1 MNTLMPYGRTG
12 TTKTSQIG
20 RVFSTLR
27 QIYQDRFEIENPI
40 FRYVGA
46 DSGWGPIDDIVRS
59 AENPEGFVEALDLSM
74 FRYPDSPFGAI
85 NAVADGR
92 WLKIEKNSKTGKNEL
107 VFTKETRAPNN
118 LVGYAF
124 EGFNT
129 IADLLLQDHIDSGRK
144 VSQEVVGRTEVSA
157 RVEGNA
163 SQTYLL
169 GAAGQ
174 SHYGQVQRFMLTSF
188 LPRIKSL
195 RREDGSEV
203 PWVIVTA
210 HEAEGTDDLDK
221 AVLGP
226 ASVGRAIV
234 GSTAQRFQD
243 TLHMVRVVDPKTGKR
258 EIRAYFWDHPEMS
271 RPISGGFM
279 LWPAKVSL
287 PPSITAR
294 MEKLFPNG
302 YIPMGLEEQGLE
314 VLVKLRHGIWEATWK
329 S

>member
-1 MNTLMPYGRTG
+1 MNTLLPYGRTG

-20 RVFSTLR
+20 RVFKALR
-27 QIYQDRFEIENPI
+27 EIYQNQYEIEDPI

-59 AENPEGFVEALDLSM
+59 PSNPEGFVETIDLSM
-74 FRYPDSPFGAI
+74 FRYPDNPFGAL
-85 NAVADGR
+85 NAIADGR
-92 WLKIEKNSKTGKNEL
+92 WLKLEKNSKTGKMEL
-107 VFTKETRAPNN
+107 VFTIGTRAPNN

-129 IADLLLQDHIDSGRK
+129 IADLLLQDHIDAGRK
-144 VSQEVVGRTEVSA
+144 VSQEVVGRNEVVA
-157 RVEGNA
+157 RIEGGA
-163 SQTYLL
+163 SQTYLI

-210 HEAEGTDDLDK
+210 HEAEGSDDLDK

-226 ASVGRAIV
+226 ASVGKAIV
-234 GSTAQRFQD
+234 GSTGQRFQD
-243 TLHMVRVVDPKTGKR
+243 TVHMVRVVDAKTGKR
-258 EIRAYFWDHPEMS
+258 EVRAYFWDHPEMS
-271 RPISGGFM
+271 RPVSGGFM
-279 LWPAKVSL
+279 LWPAKVSF
-287 PPSITAR
+287 PPAITAR
-294 MEKLFPNG
+294 LEAKFPNG
-302 YIPMGLEEQGLE
+302 YIPMGLESQGLE
-314 VLVKLRHGIWEATWK
+314 VLVKMRHGIWEDSWK
-329 S
+329 G

>member
-1 MNTLMPYGRTG
+1 MNTLLGYGRTG
-12 TTKTSQIG
+12 TTKSSQLG
-20 RVFSTLR
+20 RIFKTLR
-27 QIYQDRFEIENPI
+27 EIYQERFEVEDPI

-46 DSGWGPIDDIVRS
+46 DSGWGPIDDIVKS
-59 AENPEGFVEALDLSM
+59 PSNPEGYVEAVDLSM
-74 FRYPDSPFGAI
+74 FRYPDSPFGAVNSI
-85 NAVADGR
+85 ADGR
-92 WLKIEKNSKTGKNEL
+92 WLKIEKSAKGVNEL
-107 VFTKETRAPNN
+107 VFTKSTRAPNN
-118 LVGYAF
+118 LIAYAF

-144 VSQEVVGRTEVSA
+144 VSQEVVGRTEVVA
-157 RVEGNA
+157 KVEGGA

-210 HEAEGTDDLDK
+210 HEAEGTDDLDR

-226 ASVGRAIV
+226 ASLGKAIV
-234 GSTAQRFQD
+234 GSTSQRFQD
-243 TLHMVRVVDPKTGKR
+243 TLHMVRVVDSKTGKR
-258 EIRAYFWDHPEMS
+258 EVRAYFWDHPEMS
-271 RPISGGFM
+271 RPVSGGYM

-287 PPSITAR
+287 PPAVTAKL
-294 MEKLFPNG
+294 EKKFPNG

-314 VLVKLRHGIWEATWK
+314 VLVKLRHGIWED
-329 S
+329 